1 MALFQ
6 HGSSDVIDLDSV
18 GTSKSFFS
26 MSPWQFTCRQSG
38 MTWVVRV
45 CVAKRGLSWSVV
57 NFIRCSDELQLKR
70 HLFLNHEHGALWLL
84 ICSRH
89 RTTLTC
95 LLAYL
100 DIYISTKLGDKVHI
114 LVFSSVASSK
124 NSHALL
130 KYQRKSLTGVE
141 CSDSASIKT
150 GKRPIADQ

>member
-100 DIYISTKLGDKVHI
+100 DIYISKN
-114 LVFSSVASSK
+114 LVIKCTFSCLAVLRHLK
-124 NSHALL
+124 IPTHCLNINESHSQGLNFLTRLL
-130 KYQRKSLTGVE
+130 
-141 CSDSASIKT
+141 
-150 GKRPIADQ
+150 